1 MKAPRHGYRRITA
14 LRQAQR
20 ERSGTVR
27 TLGAAA
33 AGAGLMIVAGALAP
47 WAAGEDLP
55 GLLYLRNVSAVEL
68 GPGSLLVAAG
78 IVLLVLGVRTD
89 GRGWVSLTTAR
100 GVYAVGFASLVVLML
115 TMASLRLGG
124 FYGGVYG
131 DLHVPRGIV
140 PGGDLLVL
148 AGSLLACFLGTKLG
162 SLARRSWPRPQP
174 VSGDELEVDGSSE
187 PPRRAREFAWAIAL
201 VTALAVALGALAA
214 PAANQFLQP

>member
-14 LRQAQR
+14 LRQAER

-33 AGAGLMIVAGALAP
+33 AAAGLMILAGALVP
-47 WAAGEDLP
+47 WATYESLP
-55 GLLYLRNVSAVEL
+55 GLLALRSVSAVEL
-68 GPGSLLVAAG
+68 GPGCLLVAAG
-78 IVLLVLGVRTD
+78 LALLVMGVRTD
-89 GRGWVSLTTAR
+89 GRGWVSLATAR
-100 GVYAVGFASLVVLML
+100 SVYLLGLASLVVLML
-115 TMASLRLGG
+115 AMASLRLGG
-124 FYGGVYG
+124 FDGQYHQLLSR
-131 DLHVPRGIV
+131 DRS
-140 PGGDLLVL
+140 PGGDMLVL

-162 SLARRSWPRPQP
+162 SLARRSWPPPQP
-174 VSGDELEVDGSSE
+174 VTWDEFEVDGSSE